1 MSFLFTSNSTF
12 FLRDERAR
20 GHHLSAAG
28 RRQRQHPQRPPHL
41 PSLQRHLR
49 FFDLLHCLAPRAAV
63 RKEGSDKYRRGFS
76 VLFVVASSALYIENK
91 SWLLRGHA
99 GRLPDKKMRQCNAV
113 RHQAC
118 CCTASITEDSSRRSE
133 HLKDATRLLPRA
145 QWVACSQAPLM
156 AEREGLMSCARH
168 RIHLC
173 HAAPT
178 FLPTR
183 WRLAP
188 PWQRSARARRRQPVG
203 RFLREM
209 RPPSMR
215 AIAGR
220 RLVRRSG
227 RAETAMGAQGGTR
240 GPSWQAQFLH
250 SPLPVR
256 GLSFTCCRASLT
268 NPFKLLWRPDAD
280 DARSSPWLCSWK

>member
-1 MSFLFTSNSTF
+1 MR
-12 FLRDERAR
+12 LRTGGYLVCWAR
-20 GHHLSAAG
+20 TVHILHVSVHQTHLLGARPRPTEPNPIALQATCSPTGHGSAV
-28 RRQRQHPQRPPHL
+28 
-41 PSLQRHLR
+41 
-49 FFDLLHCLAPRAAV
+49 CMPRTATADTKPAA
-63 RKEGSDKYRRGFS
+63 
-76 VLFVVASSALYIENK
+76 A
-91 SWLLRGHA
+91 
-99 GRLPDKKMRQCNAV
+99 
-113 RHQAC
+113 
-118 CCTASITEDSSRRSE
+118 TASITEDSSRRSE

-156 AEREGLMSCARH
+156 AERAGLMSYARH

-240 GPSWQAQFLH
+240 GPSWQPGPSGSAWLQ
-250 SPLPVR
+250 
-256 GLSFTCCRASLT
+256 T
-268 NPFKLLWRPDAD
+268 NGGAWWAFNGRIPQK
-280 DARSSPWLCSWK
+280 

>member
-1 MSFLFTSNSTF
+1 MLGTYCPHFTRFCPPNTPS
-12 FLRDERAR
+12 R
-20 GHHLSAAG
+20 
-28 RRQRQHPQRPPHL
+28 RPPTTNRAKSDSITGHL
-41 PSLQRHLR
+41 QSHRPRIRCLYATDS
-49 FFDLLHCLAPRAAV
+49 HC
-63 RKEGSDKYRRGFS
+63 
-76 VLFVVASSALYIENK
+76 
-91 SWLLRGHA
+91 
-99 GRLPDKKMRQCNAV
+99 

-156 AEREGLMSCARH
+156 AERAGLMNYARH

-240 GPSWQAQFLH
+240 GPSWQPGPSGSAWLQTNSECSQPRIWVPENPESVLPPSFPRKSRAYVTRCHSLAGVTFLV
-250 SPLPVR
+250 VR
-256 GLSFTCCRASLT
+256 GACLRQPAHHLRLGHS
-268 NPFKLLWRPDAD
+268 RPHQQQ
-280 DARSSPWLCSWK
+280 

>member
-1 MSFLFTSNSTF
+1 MLLRRHHVKLVSSWYGTRDYAREATWYAGHVLSTF
-12 FLRDERAR
+12 TRF
-20 GHHLSAAG
+20 
-28 RRQRQHPQRPPHL
+28 RPPNTPSRRPPTTNRAKSDSITGHL
-41 PSLQRHLR
+41 QSHRPRIRCLYATDS
-49 FFDLLHCLAPRAAV
+49 HC
-63 RKEGSDKYRRGFS
+63 
-76 VLFVVASSALYIENK
+76 
-91 SWLLRGHA
+91 
-99 GRLPDKKMRQCNAV
+99 

-240 GPSWQAQFLH
+240 GPSWQPEAMCTDRPRQLPPFLH
-250 SPLPVR
+250 
-256 GLSFTCCRASLT
+256 TIYRASLT
-268 NPFKLLWRPDAD
+268 
-280 DARSSPWLCSWK
+280 

>member
-1 MSFLFTSNSTF
+1 MLGTYCPHFTRFRPPNTPSRRPPTTN
-12 FLRDERAR
+12 RAKSDSIT
-20 GHHLSAAG
+20 GHLQSHRPRIRCLYRICHGQALPTPSLLLHRIHH
-28 RRQRQHPQRPPHL
+28 RRQLTPLRAPERCDTPAAASAMGCML
-41 PSLQRHLR
+41 PS
-49 FFDLLHCLAPRAAV
+49 P
-63 RKEGSDKYRRGFS
+63 
-76 VLFVVASSALYIENK
+76 
-91 SWLLRGHA
+91 
-99 GRLPDKKMRQCNAV
+99 
-113 RHQAC
+113 
-118 CCTASITEDSSRRSE
+118 
-133 HLKDATRLLPRA
+133 
-145 QWVACSQAPLM
+145 PLM
-156 AEREGLMSCARH
+156 AERENLISCARH

-240 GPSWQAQFLH
+240 GPSWQPGPSGSAWLQTNGSQLMFTEHVNSSCFDGLFRPGPLH
-250 SPLPVR
+250 TFVCAPKPSKNH
-256 GLSFTCCRASLT
+256 TLT
-268 NPFKLLWRPDAD
+268 K
-280 DARSSPWLCSWK
+280 SK

>member
-1 MSFLFTSNSTF
+1 MLGTYCPHFTRFCPPNTPS
-12 FLRDERAR
+12 R
-20 GHHLSAAG
+20 
-28 RRQRQHPQRPPHL
+28 RPPTTNRAKSDSITGHL
-41 PSLQRHLR
+41 QSHRLWIRCLYAT
-49 FFDLLHCLAPRAAV
+49 DSHC
-63 RKEGSDKYRRGFS
+63 
-76 VLFVVASSALYIENK
+76 
-91 SWLLRGHA
+91 
-99 GRLPDKKMRQCNAV
+99 

-240 GPSWQAQFLH
+240 GPR
-250 SPLPVR
+250 R
-256 GLSFTCCRASLT
+256 GRLFRLGAPTLVEHLNRGGGSNPTLLT
-268 NPFKLLWRPDAD
+268 
-280 DARSSPWLCSWK
+280 

>member
-1 MSFLFTSNSTF
+1 MLGTYCPHFTRF
-12 FLRDERAR
+12 
-20 GHHLSAAG
+20 
-28 RRQRQHPQRPPHL
+28 RPPNTPSRRPPTTNRAKSDSITGHL
-41 PSLQRHLR
+41 QSHRPRIRCLYATDS
-49 FFDLLHCLAPRAAV
+49 HC
-63 RKEGSDKYRRGFS
+63 
-76 VLFVVASSALYIENK
+76 
-91 SWLLRGHA
+91 
-99 GRLPDKKMRQCNAV
+99 

-156 AEREGLMSCARH
+156 AERAGLMSYARH

-220 RLVRRSG
+220 RLVSRSG

-240 GPSWQAQFLH
+240 GPSWQPGPSGVAWLQTNGGVGWAFKGPPHL
-250 SPLPVR
+250 LPKAIHPTPFSWHR
-256 GLSFTCCRASLT
+256 HTFSWSLCLDKKRLFVWT
-268 NPFKLLWRPDAD
+268 I
-280 DARSSPWLCSWK
+280 

>member
-1 MSFLFTSNSTF
+1 MLGTYYPHFTRF
-12 FLRDERAR
+12 
-20 GHHLSAAG
+20 
-28 RRQRQHPQRPPHL
+28 RPPNTPSRRPPTTNRAKSDSITGHL
-41 PSLQRHLR
+41 QSHRLWIRCLYAT
-49 FFDLLHCLAPRAAV
+49 DSHC
-63 RKEGSDKYRRGFS
+63 
-76 VLFVVASSALYIENK
+76 
-91 SWLLRGHA
+91 
-99 GRLPDKKMRQCNAV
+99 

-156 AEREGLMSCARH
+156 AERAGLMSYARH

-240 GPSWQAQFLH
+240 GPSRQPGPSGSAWLQ
-250 SPLPVR
+250 
-256 GLSFTCCRASLT
+256 T
-268 NPFKLLWRPDAD
+268 NGGVGCHRISGTVVFIG
-280 DARSSPWLCSWK
+280 